1 MAWRLRA
8 AGKTVL
14 VVGDSSAP
22 CAASVAAGVINP
34 VTGRWAVKSWQI
46 ENLLPEAA
54 KTYRALEEEL
64 GIKIYH
70 PIPLRRFCRN
80 ADDLKRVGRRSRNP
94 RYADVL
100 GAVHAQGTGP
110 VQLRDTN
117 GSFDILNA
125 AYVDLP
131 PLLEAMRSQF
141 TANSAYHE
149 GYFNHTKLK
158 QDDALLWNYESFNA
172 KNVIFCEGAAVA
184 KNPWF
189 PDLPMT
195 PIKGE
200 TLCFECPELELP
212 HSMYHNGKWLLP
224 YRTGHFRLGATYNEA
239 DDSDGPT
246 EFGKTVLLEG
256 LNELLHSVPEIKIEQ
271 QLAGMRP
278 STKDARPILGKHPE
292 AAGIFILNGL
302 GSKGT
307 SLAPFL
313 TLQFLNYLLDGA
325 PFDSEIDLARFK

>member
-1 MAWRLRA
+1 MAWRLRTS
-8 AGKTVL
+8 GKTVL
-14 VVGDSSAP
+14 VIGDSSAP

-54 KTYRALEEEL
+54 KTYRALEAEL
-64 GIKIYH
+64 GIEIYH
-70 PIPLRRFCRN
+70 PLPLRRFCRN

-100 GAVHAQGTGP
+100 GTMHAKGTAP
-110 VQLRDTN
+110 SALRDTC

-131 PLLEAMRSQF
+131 PLLEAMRLQLK
-141 TANSAYHE
+141 TADAYHE
-149 GYFNHTKLK
+149 EYFNHAKLK
-158 QDDALLWNYESFNA
+158 QGNASLWNYGAFRA
-172 KNVIFCEGAAVA
+172 QNVIFCEGAAVS

-189 PDLPMT
+189 PNLPMT

-200 TLCFECPELELP
+200 TLCFACPELKLP

-224 YRTGHFRLGATYNEA
+224 YGAGRFRLGATYNEA
-239 DDSDGPT
+239 DNSEAPT
-246 EFGKTVLLEG
+246 KSGKDALLEG
-256 LNELLHSVPEIKIEQ
+256 LKELLHLVPEIKIEQ
-271 QLAGMRP
+271 HLAGLRP
-278 STKDARPILGKHPE
+278 STKDARPILGEHPE
-292 AAGIFILNGL
+292 ATGIFIFNGL

-307 SLAPFL
+307 SLAPLL
-313 TLQFLNYLLDGA
+313 TLQFLNYLLEGT
-325 PFDSEIDLARFK
+325 PFDSETDLSRFE